1 MYVLPFASR
10 ILFTVSL
17 LPALQNASGLKR
29 VVSIFAAGFE
39 GYFDDKNWAE
49 YPYTAPAKARAH
61 LASMITMAHNV
72 LARKAPDVS
81 FIHNFPG
88 AVKTEFGRDAKG
100 AKMVMARIMFHMLGT
115 FVYKYRS
122 VEESSV
128 LQLYGATSAAFP
140 PTTGSAVG
148 VPLSENVSVSVGAD
162 GKKGSGSYNLD
173 ADYKT
178 VSHSVETHLAQAR
191 ANGVEERLWIH
202 VLAEIKQ
209 VTGRVF

>member
-29 VVSIFAAGFE
+29 VVSVFAAGFE
-39 GYFDDKNWAE
+39 GYFDERSWAE
-49 YPYTAPAKARAH
+49 YPFKAPTKARAH
-61 LASMITMAHNV
+61 LSSMITMAHNV

-88 AVKTEFGRDAKG
+88 AVKTDFGKDAKG
-100 AKMVMARIMFHMLGT
+100 TMVLARIIFKLLGT

-140 PTTGSAVG
+140 PATGSAVG
-148 VPLSENVSVSVGAD
+148 VPLSETVSVSVGTN
-162 GKKGSGSYNLD
+162 GKQGSGSYNLD
-173 ADYKT
+173 ADYGT
-178 VSHSVETHLAQAR
+178 VSHSVEMHLAQAR
-191 ANGVEERLWIH
+191 ADGVEERLWMH
-202 VLAEIKQ
+202 VLAEIKR
-209 VTGRVF
+209 VTGRVY